1 MSHPGPF
8 KQNKEFLKVDSCNF
22 EVDTPKA
29 SIYCCERLIHY
40 FFKSNSLFG
49 IKAAEAIFKNY
60 YQNQD
65 IKLGSKVFYV
75 YHLNERK

>member
-1 MSHPGPF
+1 MSHPGPI

-49 IKAAEAIFKNY
+49 IKAA
-60 YQNQD
+60 
-65 IKLGSKVFYV
+65 
-75 YHLNERK
+75 